1 MRVEKTIVRGKHG
14 TNRRDPQRSVLRWRP
29 RVRSY
34 SSRLAMLGFVLLYT
48 AAAASGAQPDTR
60 RPLPEATVLDG
71 VDGLVVP
78 TDANDGW
85 LFELAADVNT
95 PSAKATAGSRLPLLP
110 SVILAKLI
118 DDVNDRYTPRYRLTA
133 YVTQYRGRDYLFPT
147 YYLPLSKLQDAESSA
162 PQQEQT
168 PQPVG
173 PIIESDPNFA
183 IPAEILEKLRD
194 RRPIRGPQ
202 RNSEQRERQTQDT
215 ELRSRN
221 PLGRMLVDR
230 VGLIEQ
236 EDGRWFFTPYA
247 LGWNVS
253 DVRYELL
260 PCTTLERTERLQA
273 TLLEPTRFNVAGF
286 VTQFRG
292 RMYLLLRRA
301 APVYNYG
308 NFGR

>member
-1 MRVEKTIVRGKHG
+1 MQGRCR
-14 TNRRDPQRSVLRWRP
+14 TNRRDPQRSLARWGP
-29 RVRSY
+29 RVWSCAL
-34 SSRLAMLGFVLLYT
+34 RLAVLGLVLLY
-48 AAAASGAQPDTR
+48 AAGAAPGAQPDAR

-71 VDGLVVP
+71 ADGMVVP

-95 PSAKATAGSRLPLLP
+95 ANAKATAGTRLPLLP
-110 SVILAKLI
+110 SVILEKLI
-118 DDVNDRYTPRYRLTA
+118 ADVNDRYTPRYRLTA
-133 YVTQYRGRDYLFPT
+133 YVTQYQGRDYLFPT
-147 YYLPLSKLQDAESSA
+147 YYLPLSKLKDAESSA

-168 PQPVG
+168 PQAVG

-183 IPAEILEKLRD
+183 IPAEILEKLRN
-194 RRPIRGPQ
+194 RRPIRGQQ
-202 RNSEQRERQTQDT
+202 RNSARREEPPQDAK
-215 ELRSRN
+215 LRSRS

-236 EDGRWFFTPYA
+236 ENGRWVFTPYA

-260 PCTTLERTERLQA
+260 PCATLEQTERLRA
-273 TLLEPTRFNVAGF
+273 TLLESTRFNVAGF
-286 VTQFRG
+286 VTQFQG

-301 APVYNYG
+301 VPVYNYG
-308 NFGR
+308 NFSR